1 MVGNS
6 QVRTNKHDSLSH
18 LILSNCQSRACLV
31 SQQLTSVAV
40 LAMQACRQDC
50 LRGMSSCCARAL
62 GAEAQPRV
70 LTTSLQRKTVLIGK
84 LEKCADRPCFFFE
97 ERVEGT
103 YVSGY
108 PTIPTTLQPHACICN
123 HPPCRTS
130 LWKCP
135 SKSSVVQDKVQIRA
149 RGGVLGC

>member
-84 LEKCADRPCFFFE
+84 LEKAWGSSLFLKAYKPTRKSALIDLAFFF
-97 ERVEGT
+97 
-103 YVSGY
+103 
-108 PTIPTTLQPHACICN
+108 
-123 HPPCRTS
+123 
-130 LWKCP
+130 
-135 SKSSVVQDKVQIRA
+135 
-149 RGGVLGC
+149 